1 MNQSAMR
8 AAGVIAAVYG
18 HFLIFAQFA
27 FVELLRVGGLSAIT
41 QSTSLGRLAACAFP
55 QPAATRARF
64 PDALLCA
71 ALLRRPGRG
80 THRLSAMHGTRL
92 GTDMPGHELLK
103 DAELLAITDP
113 VRLLRKPSEGAKPSD
128 K

>member
-1 MNQSAMR
+1 
-8 AAGVIAAVYG
+8 
-18 HFLIFAQFA
+18 
-27 FVELLRVGGLSAIT
+27 
-41 QSTSLGRLAACAFP
+41 
-55 QPAATRARF
+55 
-64 PDALLCA
+64 
-71 ALLRRPGRG
+71 
-80 THRLSAMHGTRL
+80 MHGTRL